1 MFSFKKS
8 LTALVGLLA
17 FVTIVVALMPFVSR
31 GQGNSQ
37 NAPPAFDVKVI
48 NSPSQPVPVTGTVSV
63 SNLGDSPLP
72 VRDVDNPASQ
82 PLQANIIEVPP
93 QIPNPVLFTVP
104 AGKRLVIEYVSA
116 DIQAASSQCVTA
128 PRYVLR
134 TTTGGVALNHFFNSE
149 FTGTLGAAANEA
161 TKAYGLSQQTR
172 IYADPNTQVT
182 LDIRTDAFPSCG
194 FMVNDGI
201 HVSGYLVDVP

>member
-8 LTALVGLLA
+8 VSALVGLLVLVVTLVA
-17 FVTIVVALMPFVSR
+17 FVPLVSR
-31 GQGNSQ
+31 GQGKSV
-37 NAPPAFDVKVI
+37 NAPPPFDVNVV
-48 NSPSQPVPVTGTVSV
+48 NTPLPVTGTVSV
-63 SNLGDSPLP
+63 SNLGDAPLP
-72 VRDVDNPASQ
+72 VRDVDNPARQ
-82 PLQANIIEVPP
+82 PIQANIIEVPP

-116 DIQAASSQCVTA
+116 DIQAANSQCVTA
-128 PRYVLR
+128 PRYSLR
-134 TTTGGVALNHFFNSE
+134 TTTGGVALNHFFHSE
-149 FTGTLGAAANEA
+149 LTGTLGAAANEA
-161 TKAYGLSQQTR
+161 TRAYGLSQQTR

-182 LDIRTDAFPSCG
+182 LDILTDAFPSCG